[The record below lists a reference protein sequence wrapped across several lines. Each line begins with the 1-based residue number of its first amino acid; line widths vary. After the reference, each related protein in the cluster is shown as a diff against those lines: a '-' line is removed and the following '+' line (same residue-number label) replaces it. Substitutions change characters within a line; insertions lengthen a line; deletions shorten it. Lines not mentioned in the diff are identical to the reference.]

1 MLDHKG
7 GWTRWNAVVYK
18 GKEPNF
24 VPDNRVFKKML
35 SSKRGNKLNPELKN
49 DP

>member
-1 MLDHKG
+1 
-7 GWTRWNAVVYK
+7 VVYK
-18 GKEPNF
+18 GREPKLCTRLQG
-24 VPDNRVFKKML
+24 VYKML